1 MSVKLSG
8 PCVLTTAA
16 TPLLNNAP
24 RASFSCRIRFDAAS
38 VAPVLG
44 ANLFGRSD
52 GKGFAITVDK
62 QWNNRAI
69 RFSLMAQ
76 TGGAASG
83 FSFNYVPGRAYHLA
97 ASWDA
102 TTSQQV
108 FYLDGRV
115 MATTAVSSALQAA
128 AASSA
133 IQIGSASH
141 SAGTIYFID
150 DCYLWSGAVL
160 TASDVQALLH
170 RTAAPGSLYPGA
182 LVWGA
187 ALDGTDGATAAP
199 GDSGLVDPAAGL
211 SLTPSGGGSA
221 AWSSDS
227 LAFIPSIVTTA
238 KVLKSGKSI
247 AFFFTDSVTGQPA
260 YPTAIGSNP
269 TLSINGGAAVAL
281 SNPISTTPG
290 NNLPFAL
297 YALPRPVS
305 AADALTYSAAVGW
318 ASVPTPPSTA
328 WPVTAADSADSAAV
342 VNGVGLDNV
351 AFPAPTME
359 LGWNLADPDYYT
371 CNQLS
376 RNIIRTTSFANVTAS
391 DANFKPTAKN
401 GAAWQVKIPSPTAA
415 NGIDSLRHVAP
426 ASVPWMP
433 DNPGQYTVVW
443 SEAAPG
449 NDSGGYI
456 TAGSAS
462 RAVVTERTDLAENP
476 TNGIRRKRVFEVARP
491 ANPADYTLGLFAN
504 FTRTDCTDLY
514 VFGPGNAVDYAAF
527 TDDVLKQ
534 YVAGSRVVRFMD
546 TLETNGSPVATRDHL
561 RPATDLTT
569 SGPRPYWATV
579 TAVNP
584 VANIANYSYAQG
596 WMAASFTTAAPHGFY
611 TGQYPVLNGML
622 NDVGIPLTLTT
633 NLTAADTHLSLADVN
648 TIRIND
654 FIVLG
659 SEWMQVSRISGTDV
673 TVARGAKGTTAT
685 AHANG
690 DTGVCRCQGI
700 IASDGVSHCSLSGSA
715 RAPIVVTSPTTF
727 DALFYHGNPSLG
739 STTVNALSTTQTFDP
754 ANAVGFPSTSVGVS
768 FDDCFKAASEMG
780 VDAWICVPFAAT
792 DDCVRAIAEKAVAGL
807 AAGLKVWVEFSNEIW
822 NTGASFAG
830 QSLGAA
836 LQGKL
841 ASPPQRGYEWGAVR
855 AGQVH
860 DVFAEVL
867 DAAGRGGDLVRVIA
881 FQWGNPAAAP
891 AFLNF
896 CAANSIR
903 IDAYAIAPY
912 RDFPAALAA
921 AADGL
926 DSDQLHD
933 FWQLFLTSNYPADSA
948 LQGGR
953 VPAHYAALKDTYHDA
968 KLVCYEGGIEGL
980 LASSMTNFVARTH
993 DMAYHPRMYET
1004 YRAYLASL
1012 QNSGVSLYL
1021 HYEMTHT
1028 AGWGGFNGGWSAYYW
1043 HGQQWGYGD
1052 GSDGKANNLD
1062 CLATTKPATVQQ
1074 DFQNVSVVGQAWKDW
1089 AAALPDQRV
1098 NAAPIAAPGVLATV
1112 SLSSDHSPE
1121 VTSLLG
1127 GTTIP
1132 LASAT
1137 VNILW
1142 TAAAIAAPATLATP
1156 LPSADCFLPSATMG
1170 GVGANTSATVV
1181 TRFSANPNTLG
1192 YFKSAEPLAS
1202 LAGRSITAS
1211 LDSFTVSQPF
1221 ATISQIVGV
1230 SLSVPAGPLR
1240 SEVEA
1245 AFSATVGDRFVSPP
1259 ALTGDGQTGAASV
1272 DALTSI
1278 STDAFAAPWANA
1290 GILTPVDLGLGWS
1303 SDVGPAFGTGVLGGI
1318 SFAID
1323 FQIVAGSLAASGSL
1337 GASVGYAPAPSH
1349 LNDLEYF
1356 RSGEPEIGLA
1366 GKAPTAGFD
1375 VFRRGEPFRTAAT
1388 VAAIPTVDSRADPA
1402 GLGAVGILNAADSN
1416 GAVVLAVGSNGAAGT
1431 LDAAAVAGSAL
1442 AIAPTLPLWGMMN
1455 AASPLADVRLQAA
1468 GLGVSG
1474 AMGIPFLPTSIDAS
1488 LTIHSLAGSGT
1499 FSGGRVRPRRI
1510 VKPYI
1515 FPRRSRGR

>member
-1 MSVKLSG
+1 MSVKIDG
-8 PCVLTTAA
+8 PRVLATTA

-24 RASFSCRIRFDAAS
+24 QASFSCRIRFDAAS
-38 VAPVLG
+38 AAPVLG

-102 TTSQQV
+102 MAAQQV

-115 MATTAVSSALQAA
+115 MATAAVSSVVQAA
-128 AASSA
+128 GASSA
-133 IQIGSASH
+133 LQIGSASH
-141 SAGTIYFID
+141 SAGSIFFID

-160 TASDVQALLH
+160 TASDVQALRD
-170 RTAAPGSLYPGA
+170 RTTAPVSLYPGS
-182 LVWGA
+182 LVWGT
-187 ALDGTDGATAAP
+187 ALDGTDGSTVAS
-199 GDSGLVDPAAGL
+199 GDSGLVDLAAGL
-211 SLTPSGGGSA
+211 NLTPSGTGSA
-221 AWSSDS
+221 VWSSDL
-227 LAFIPSIVTTA
+227 LAYTPAIVTTA
-238 KVLKSGKSI
+238 KVLKSGKSV
-247 AFFFTDSVTGQPA
+247 AFFFTDSVTGGPA

-269 TLSINGGAAVAL
+269 TLSVNGGAAVAL
-281 SNPISTTPG
+281 SNPIYSTTG
-290 NNLPFAL
+290 NSLPFAL
-297 YALPRPVS
+297 YALPSPVS
-305 AADALTYSAAVGW
+305 AADSLTYSAAVDW

-328 WPVTAADSADSAAV
+328 WPVTAAGAAVNAAV

-351 AFPAPTME
+351 VFPSPTME
-359 LGWNLADPDYYT
+359 LGWNLADPDYFT
-371 CNQLS
+371 CNRLS
-376 RNIIRTTSFANVTAS
+376 KNIIRTTSFANVTAS

-401 GAAWQVKIPSPTAA
+401 GPAWQVKIPSPTTA
-415 NGIDSLRHVAP
+415 NGIDSLLHVAP
-426 ASVPWMP
+426 ASVPWMS

-456 TAGSAS
+456 TASSTS

-476 TNGIRRKRVFEVARP
+476 TNGIRRKRVFEVMRP
-491 ANPADYTLGLFAN
+491 ADPVDYTLGLYAN

-514 VFGPGNAVDYAAF
+514 VFGPGNAIDYAAY

-534 YVAGSRVVRFMD
+534 YVAGSKVVRFMD

-561 RPATDLTT
+561 RPATDFST
-569 SGPRPYWATV
+569 SGARPYWATV

-611 TGQYPVLNGML
+611 TGQYPYLNGML
-622 NDVGIPLTLTT
+622 NNTGIPLTLTSD
-633 NLTAADTHLSLADVN
+633 LTASDTSLTLADVN
-648 TIRIND
+648 TIRVND

-659 SEWMQVSRISGTDV
+659 SEWMQVSRISGTAV
-673 TVARGAKGTTAT
+673 TVVRGAKGTTPT

-690 DTGVCRCQGI
+690 DTGVCRCQGV
-700 IASDGVSHCSLSGSA
+700 IASDGISHSNLSGIA

-727 DALFYHGNPSLG
+727 DALMYHGNPSLG
-739 STTVNALSTTQTFDP
+739 STTVNALSTTQTFDSG
-754 ANAVGFPSTSVGVS
+754 NTVGFPSTSVGVS

-822 NTGASFAG
+822 NTGWSFAG

-860 DVFAEVL
+860 DVFAQVL
-867 DAAGRGGDLVRVIA
+867 DAAGRGGDLVRVIG
-881 FQWGNPAAAP
+881 FQWGNPAAAA

-896 CAANSIR
+896 CASNSIQ

-912 RDFPAALAA
+912 RDFPAALGA
-921 AADGL
+921 AADSL

-948 LQGGR
+948 LPGGR
-953 VPAHYAALKDTYHDA
+953 VPTHYAALKAAYPNA

-980 LASSMTNFVARTH
+980 LASTMTNFAARTH
-993 DMAYHPRMYET
+993 DLVYHPRMHET
-1004 YRAYLASL
+1004 FRAYLASL

-1021 HYEMTHT
+1021 HYEMTHS
-1028 AGWGGFNGGWSAYYW
+1028 AGWGGFNGGWSVYYW

-1052 GSDGKANNLD
+1052 GSDGKANNLN

-1098 NAAPIAAPGVLATV
+1098 NAAPTASPGVLASV
-1112 SLSSDHSPE
+1112 SISSDHLPD

-1132 LASAT
+1132 LATAT
-1137 VNILW
+1137 VSILW
-1142 TAAAIAAPATLATP
+1142 TAATVAAPATLAAP
-1156 LPSADCFLPSATMG
+1156 LPSADCYLTSAALDSA
-1170 GVGANTSATVV
+1170 GANTSATVV
-1181 TRFSANPNTLG
+1181 TGSRFGNPNTLG

-1202 LAGRSITAS
+1202 LAGRSVTVS
-1211 LDSFTVSQPF
+1211 LDYFSRSEPFT
-1221 ATISQIVGV
+1221 TLSQIVGV
-1230 SLSVPAGPLR
+1230 SLSVPVDPIR
-1240 SEVEA
+1240 SEVQA
-1245 AFSATVGDRFVSPP
+1245 AFSATVGDQFIWP
-1259 ALTGDGQTGAASV
+1259 AALIGDGQTGAAAV
-1272 DALTSI
+1272 DIVTII
-1278 STDAFAAPWANA
+1278 STDAFATPWSNA
-1290 GILTPVDLGLGWS
+1290 GTLTTVVLGLGQS
-1303 SDVGPAFGTGVLGGI
+1303 SEVGPVFGAGVIGGT

-1323 FQIVAGSLAASGSL
+1323 FQTVTDSLGASGSL
-1337 GASVGYAPAPSH
+1337 GASVGFVPAPSH

-1356 RSGEPEIGLA
+1356 RSGEPEIGLS
-1366 GKAPTAGFD
+1366 GKVPTNGFD
-1375 VFRRGEPFRTAAT
+1375 VFRRGDPFRT
-1388 VAAIPTVDSRADPA
+1388 VAAE
-1402 GLGAVGILNAADSN
+1402 AASN
-1416 GAVVLAVGSNGAAGT
+1416 GSIL
-1431 LDAAAVAGSAL
+1431 LDA
-1442 AIAPTLPLWGMMN
+1442 PPFTLWGMVN
-1455 AASPLADVRLQAA
+1455 SASLLADVRLQAA
-1468 GLGVSG
+1468 GLGMSG
-1474 AMGIPFLPTSIDAS
+1474 TMGIPTIPTSTGDS
-1488 LTIHSLAGSGT
+1488 STIHALAGSGT
-1499 FSGGRVRPRRI
+1499 FSGGRVRHRRI
-1510 VKPYI
+1510 AKAFI
-1515 FPRRSRGR
+1515 FPRRLRGR